1 MAVLVRLGLLALG
14 MAAIEIGLGSALIE
28 ESPVGWA
35 LILVVGVPS
44 MVAGSAGFMVPL
56 LEPHRRE
63 DSADG

>member
-35 LILVVGVPS
+35 LILVVGVPLIA
-44 MVAGSAGFMVPL
+44 AGSAGFMVPL
-56 LEPHRRE
+56 LGAERGE
-63 DSADG
+63 GSLDA